1 MVTTDD
7 FEAGEELETEEQ
19 TPFVSSKRTTMSEDA
34 LEDFV
39 MPAAP
44 SAALEVFNS
53 SNKSSRSS
61 RK

>member
-7 FEAGEELETEEQ
+7 FEAAEELETEEQ

-34 LEDFV
+34 LSDFV
-39 MPAAP
+39 MPAP
-44 SAALEVFNS
+44 SSNLEVLNS